1 MRRELGTFETA
12 LTLTGRHAP
21 FVVVVVLE
29 LAGGPSPE
37 RLRLALDAL
46 QRRHPP
52 LAARIV
58 ERKGRFRFEPDGTPP
73 IPLEVEPRSKDGRW
87 AEVAESELDRPI
99 DAEAGPLLRCVYL
112 APAGAGGPAEIVLTL
127 HHAVIDAASA
137 ALLAGELLG
146 LCAVARGEGA
156 GGGVDRVAGPT
167 AGPEDGPPPLE
178 SLFPAGLRG
187 ARGRLRRAS
196 FVARQLAD
204 ELRYRLRPQGVGAA
218 ADLPP
223 APDGARNRVLSARLS
238 AVATGALARRARR
251 ERVTLNSVLAAAF
264 LLAVQGR
271 LHGGRAGP
279 MRYLTFADLR
289 PYLPAPLPT
298 ERLGCAI
305 SMLRYTAALPA
316 REPGGGG
323 PAAEE
328 FWPLAHAVNAQV
340 AAGFRRGDKFCA
352 ALLAEATM
360 RWTLGQRSRRMAA
373 SAVSYTGPL
382 RLGPPCRGVRA
393 FVSNVPVGPEYTA
406 QARLFA
412 GELLLDVVYLDADL
426 EPALAQAVLDD
437 ALATL
442 QAAGGGE

>member
-146 LCAVARGEGA
+146 LCAGPAEGA
-156 GGGVDRVAGPT
+156 GGGVDQVAGPT

-238 AVATGALARRARR
+238 AAATGALARRARR

-264 LLAVQGR
+264 LLTVQGR
-271 LHGGRAGP
+271 LHGGRSGP

-289 PYLPAPLPT
+289 LHLAAPLPA

-316 REPGGGG
+316 REPSEARTADG
-323 PAAEE
+323 EL
-328 FWPLAHAVNAQV
+328 WPLAHAVNAQV

-352 ALLAEATM
+352 ALLAEPTM

-426 EPALAQAVLDD
+426 EPALARAVLDD
-437 ALATL
+437 ALASL
-442 QAAGGGE
+442 EAAGGEE